1 MTPSPGTAFD
11 TAADPGRREQ
21 NKSANRDAILRA
33 ARSVFLELGYE
44 AVTIRDV
51 IRRTGLACGTFY
63 NYFPDK
69 ETLFR
74 TLLAQRIG
82 AFTER
87 LKTARNEAA
96 TIETFVGD
104 AYRAAFAEVAED
116 PEFFALLFRN
126 EPVIRALFSENVMGL
141 MLGSLRDDLKGA
153 VDRGLLPPMDLD
165 ALTAAMF
172 GAGFELC
179 RLLVSQPNRCPHAT
193 AAIATRLFL
202 DGLKDLSQ
210 ASAPEKTSE

>member
-1 MTPSPGTAFD
+1 MTPLPGTAVD
-11 TAADPGRREQ
+11 QAADTGRREQ

-74 TLLAQRIG
+74 TLLSQRIG
-82 AFTER
+82 VFTER
-87 LKTARNEAA
+87 LHAARTEAA
-96 TIETFVGD
+96 TIETFVAN
-104 AYRAAFAEVAED
+104 AYRAAFSEVAED

-126 EPVIRALFSENVMGL
+126 EPVIRALFAENVMGL
-141 MLGSLRDDLKGA
+141 MLGTLRDDLRGA
-153 VDRGLLPPMDLD
+153 VERGLLPPVDLD

-172 GAGFELC
+172 GAGYELC
-179 RLLVSQPNRCPHAT
+179 RLLVSQPTRCPQRSAEF
-193 AAIATRLFL
+193 ATRLFVE
-202 DGLKDLSQ
+202 GLKDI
-210 ASAPEKTSE
+210 A

>member
-1 MTPSPGTAFD
+1 VTPGPGTAVD
-11 TAADPGRREQ
+11 PAADPGRREQ
-21 NKSANRDAILRA
+21 NKNANRDAILRA

-82 AFTER
+82 QFTER
-87 LKTARNEAA
+87 LQAARNEAA
-96 TIETFVGD
+96 TIETFVAD

-126 EPVIRALFSENVMGL
+126 EPIIRALFSENVMGL
-141 MLGSLRDDLKGA
+141 MLGTLRDDLKGA

-179 RLLVSQPNRCPHAT
+179 RLLVSQPTRCPERS
-193 AAIATRLFL
+193 AAFATRLFL
-202 DGLKDLSQ
+202 EGLKEMTT
-210 ASAPEKTSE
+210 EKGSE